1 MNNKTCP
8 KLCCFG
14 IGFYKKK
21 SKIKYLRQEPKRD
34 LGLWGKGN
42 QIYKRGEKA
51 MFTCKKKK
59 NM

>member
-1 MNNKTCP
+1 M
-8 KLCCFG
+8 LLWYWFLQ
-14 IGFYKKK
+14 KK

-59 NM
+59 KHVAAS